1 VVSDH
6 VGTDPSARSSC
17 VVGVLDADGY
27 LSDNT
32 LGLLAGPESFG
43 DVSVGAVQL
52 EVWMKNRGDRRPRG
66 EDGPWR
72 NRLGRL
78 LVRMQ
83 DLEFRTTNSAMQVL
97 RRRAGTVGL
106 GGNGQFTRLSVLDEL
121 VEKHD
126 RPWGKKLCEDYELG
140 LNVLELGQRTHYVSE
155 AHVSQEALPYLR
167 RLLTQRTRWAQG
179 NMECASHLGAL
190 RRSGHLRPAGLLEIH
205 HFMAQPLLVML
216 NLFLIPLLT
225 VLTILEHGTAAWT
238 PGSVV
243 ILVVTVCCF
252 LLLPYAIWGPVYRWV
267 TGGEV
272 PALTALALGLVNV
285 VYVYLTYIYYVRATW
300 RSLTGRTSWTKTRRN
315 ADGRRHAPIEVPTSV
330 TALRLV
336 HPATLDALTEELEG
350 NTEFVSAFAV
360 MWPTRLARLELA
372 IGEENPVA
380 IRDAAGSLR
389 ISSSMVGA
397 EQLASV
403 AELVEQRLETDDMEG
418 CRTLLGLVTDVGTRT
433 MTALREELST
443 VQPAPQQRE
452 FRSLDAIIESRR
464 ATPA

>member
-1 VVSDH
+1 
-6 VGTDPSARSSC
+6 
-17 VVGVLDADGY
+17 
-27 LSDNT
+27 
-32 LGLLAGPESFG
+32 
-43 DVSVGAVQL
+43 
-52 EVWMKNRGDRRPRG
+52 
-66 EDGPWR
+66 
-72 NRLGRL
+72 
-78 LVRMQ
+78 
-83 DLEFRTTNSAMQVL
+83 
-97 RRRAGTVGL
+97 
-106 GGNGQFTRLSVLDEL
+106 
-121 VEKHD
+121 
-126 RPWGKKLCEDYELG
+126 
-140 LNVLELGQRTHYVSE
+140 
-155 AHVSQEALPYLR
+155 
-167 RLLTQRTRWAQG
+167 
-179 NMECASHLGAL
+179 
-190 RRSGHLRPAGLLEIH
+190 
-205 HFMAQPLLVML
+205 
-216 NLFLIPLLT
+216 
-225 VLTILEHGTAAWT
+225 
-238 PGSVV
+238 
-243 ILVVTVCCF
+243 
-252 LLLPYAIWGPVYRWV
+252 
-267 TGGEV
+267 
-272 PALTALALGLVNV
+272 
-285 VYVYLTYIYYVRATW
+285 VRATW